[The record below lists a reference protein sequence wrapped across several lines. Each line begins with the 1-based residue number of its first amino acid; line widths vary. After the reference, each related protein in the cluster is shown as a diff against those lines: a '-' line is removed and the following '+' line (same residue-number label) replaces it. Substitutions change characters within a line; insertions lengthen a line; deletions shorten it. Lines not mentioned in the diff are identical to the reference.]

1 MQDQVNPKQVPTQH
15 PLDKPLVVL
24 ITNEVWAMDLLR
36 TALSSDVAQLEI
48 IPRDANCIE
57 RAIRLAPS
65 VVAVEISGAGPQG
78 FDLLRAF
85 AHNET
90 TKEIPCVAMAA
101 LPDPLIRAAA
111 FAASAEDFISRL
123 SEPEEVRSRIGTLA
137 KLGMAHCRERMAE
150 AEIAALQK
158 RLNDRAHSLTDSE
171 RKVMRLEKSLV
182 VDSDTYRKRVGG
194 LLEVGNELNEVQD
207 IHILM
212 EKILS
217 QARKL
222 IGADAGTIFIRE
234 NKLLRFKY
242 AQNDTLSKRPGVV
255 DASRFRF
262 SSQVL
267 PVNDR
272 SIAGWVSES
281 GESVNIADAYALDPG
296 SQFQFDA
303 TFDRL
308 TGYRTESVLALPLR
322 SSNGR
327 TVGVLQLLNAM
338 DSDDR
343 KRIRFTDS
351 DKELLSHFASIATA
365 AIERTQ
371 LTESVITKVLL
382 MTETWDPSETPH
394 HTERV
399 SGIATVLFEEWASR
413 RGPVGPAFER
423 DRDRL
428 RIAAR
433 FHDIGKIG
441 VDNLIL
447 KKPSKLDAAEFENVK
462 RHVLYGA
469 RIFVGQSTEFDES
482 SLEVALNHHERWDG
496 SGYPGYVDIDGNLL
510 LDPITNQPRLGG
522 KKGEDIPLF
531 ARFVSIADVFDALSN
546 KRCYK
551 EAWAERKVLDTIRG
565 ESGKHFD
572 PELVDIFFSK
582 LSLIRDI
589 HKLHPDAS

>member
-1 MQDQVNPKQVPTQH
+1 
-15 PLDKPLVVL
+15 
-24 ITNEVWAMDLLR
+24 
-36 TALSSDVAQLEI
+36 
-48 IPRDANCIE
+48 
-57 RAIRLAPS
+57 
-65 VVAVEISGAGPQG
+65 
-78 FDLLRAF
+78 
-85 AHNET
+85 
-90 TKEIPCVAMAA
+90 
-101 LPDPLIRAAA
+101 
-111 FAASAEDFISRL
+111 
-123 SEPEEVRSRIGTLA
+123 
-137 KLGMAHCRERMAE
+137 
-150 AEIAALQK
+150 
-158 RLNDRAHSLTDSE
+158 
-171 RKVMRLEKSLV
+171 
-182 VDSDTYRKRVGG
+182 
-194 LLEVGNELNEVQD
+194 
-207 IHILM
+207 
-212 EKILS
+212 
-217 QARKL
+217 
-222 IGADAGTIFIRE
+222 
-234 NKLLRFKY
+234 
-242 AQNDTLSKRPGVV
+242 
-255 DASRFRF
+255 
-262 SSQVL
+262 
-267 PVNDR
+267 
-272 SIAGWVSES
+272 
-281 GESVNIADAYALDPG
+281 
-296 SQFQFDA
+296 
-303 TFDRL
+303 
-308 TGYRTESVLALPLR
+308 
-322 SSNGR
+322 
-327 TVGVLQLLNAM
+327 
-338 DSDDR
+338 
-343 KRIRFTDS
+343 
-351 DKELLSHFASIATA
+351 
-365 AIERTQ
+365 
-371 LTESVITKVLL
+371 